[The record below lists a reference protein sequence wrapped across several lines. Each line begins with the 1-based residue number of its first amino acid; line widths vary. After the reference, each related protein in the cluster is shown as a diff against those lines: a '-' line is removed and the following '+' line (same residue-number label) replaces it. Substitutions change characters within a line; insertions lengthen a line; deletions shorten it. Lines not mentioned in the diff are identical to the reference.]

1 MRPATNALTIA
12 AAGIGIAITAGAATA
27 RADCGPDVLGTAR
40 TITLKREAAAYGTM
54 QHQALPLRK
63 GEVVLTFDDGPRPE
77 TTPLVLKALAD
88 QCARA
93 TFLLVGANLE
103 RNIDLARREIAE
115 GHSAGI
121 HSFTH
126 PHLATLS
133 PEDQLAD
140 LRKTEDAYRAAF
152 GTAPPAYRF
161 PFLEET
167 PTMLAALQAANTT
180 VLSADLGIDDWQPSD
195 TTEILKTRLV
205 DRLKA
210 SGGGMIV
217 MHDANNTT
225 AVALP
230 VLLKALKDNGYSVV
244 HIEWAAN

>member
-1 MRPATNALTIA
+1 
-12 AAGIGIAITAGAATA
+12 
-27 RADCGPDVLGTAR
+27 
-40 TITLKREAAAYGTM
+40 
-54 QHQALPLRK
+54 
-63 GEVVLTFDDGPRPE
+63 
-77 TTPLVLKALAD
+77 
-88 QCARA
+88 
-93 TFLLVGANLE
+93 
-103 RNIDLARREIAE
+103 
-115 GHSAGI
+115 
-121 HSFTH
+121 
-126 PHLATLS
+126 
-133 PEDQLAD
+133 
-140 LRKTEDAYRAAF
+140 
-152 GTAPPAYRF
+152 
-161 PFLEET
+161 
-167 PTMLAALQAANTT
+167 